1 MREIEFRG
9 YSLYQKK
16 FVFGDL
22 VHETKE
28 TCIRA
33 NQTIEVQGSGDAK
46 NSIITYVVKPETIGQ
61 YTGLKDKNGT
71 KIFDG
76 DILQQKEFKMIVEYS
91 NKYASFCIKNKKWA
105 FLHYFGEAVDSEKC
119 EIIGNIHDNP
129 ELLK

>member
-28 TCIRA
+28 TCIRVK
-33 NQTIEVQGSGDAK
+33 QTIEVQGSGDAK

-71 KIFDG
+71 KIFEG
-76 DILQQKEFKMIVEYS
+76 DILKANNWASNWIVQFDVKKLRFNCIM
-91 NKYASFCIKNKKWA
+91 NKNGNCNDFIPTQSV
-105 FLHYFGEAVDSEKC
+105 EV
-119 EIIGNIHDNP
+119 IGNIHDNP